1 MKKLLSCFI
10 CFFLLSAISFSQQA
24 ITDDAYITVL
34 LTDLDSVNRQNIAR
48 GLDPIDESIPRQIKD
63 RIEANIKK
71 HTKFK
76 ITDPISYL
84 ADYSIIS
91 YVDCINSSYI
101 LSLSMISFSTGE
113 ILFNVQSTNRKDLS
127 DIFLSS
133 SSAVDEVTA
142 LFCEQLKITSSSKEK
157 QHQKNKTKKI
167 RNFPF
172 SLSVEPLFGM
182 KYGQIDEY
190 VFLKNPNYSDD
201 KVSELNWEI
210 KPELYYGLKIRGGW
224 KGFFEESF
232 FTAGIPMNMG
242 MMIDSD
248 WFNNDPTSVSKSVS
262 TTTSNYQTHFSES
275 DNSLDYDISFG
286 FKGGYEFKIFEI
298 FSIKPAIAFEY
309 QNIKFT
315 AKNGY
320 AWYGKKTSSGYYSPY
335 TDTSNREYHDLS
347 EKKVIAYQRVS
358 DLLWLGSDFSAELP
372 FHFTVK
378 AGFFVAAYVYAISYD
393 THFLKSMDYADKTTD
408 YFSAFKWDFGVIYS
422 ITARHSL
429 ALNFTYFYMPVI
441 RGDDYQKSS
450 SQSSYKK
457 SSLADGGAGAN
468 WFDLSIS
475 YKFTIF

>member
-142 LFCEQLKITSSSKEK
+142 LFCEQLKITSSSREK
-157 QHQKNKTKKI
+157 QHQKNETKKI
-167 RNFPF
+167 SNFPF

-190 VFLKNPNYSDD
+190 VFLKASKQSSD
-201 KVSELNWEI
+201 KLSELNWEI
-210 KPELYYGLKIRGGW
+210 KPELQYGIKIRGGW
-224 KGFFEESF
+224 LGFFEESHF
-232 FTAGIPMNMG
+232 IAGIPMKSGQML
-242 MMIDSD
+242 DSD
-248 WFNNDPTSVSKSVS
+248 WQNIQYATSSGGNEVKTNYSKS
-262 TTTSNYQTHFSES
+262 
-275 DNSLDYDISFG
+275 DNKLDYDISFG
-286 FKGGYEFKIFEI
+286 FKGGYEFRIFDI
-298 FSIKPAIAFEY
+298 FRIRPAIAFEY

-315 AKNGY
+315 GKNGS
-320 AWYGKKTSSGYYSPY
+320 AWYGSSKSDGGYYPY
-335 TDTSNREYHDLS
+335 DDTAHQETHDFS
-347 EKKVIAYQRVS
+347 GQRVITYQRIS
-358 DLLWLGSDFSAELP
+358 DYLWLGSDFSLDLP
-372 FHFTVK
+372 INLSVT
-378 AGFFVAAYVYAISYD
+378 AGFFFAPYVYAISYD
-393 THFLKSMDYADKTTD
+393 SHLLTKKDYADKTID
-408 YFSAFKWDFGVIYS
+408 SFAAFKWNFGLEYKIYG
-422 ITARHSL
+422 RHSL
-429 ALNFTYFYMPVI
+429 ALTASYFYMPVI
-441 RGDDYQKSS
+441 RGSTYEKKST
-450 SQSSYKK
+450 QSSYTL
-457 SSLADGGAGAN
+457 SSVADSGAASS
-468 WFDLSIS
+468 WFDLTLS
-475 YKFTIF
+475 YKFQIF